1 MNRTL
6 TTANLNILL
15 DAEGFLISLE
25 DWNEQVATELAKNER
40 INLSKEHWEILELVR
55 SYYRDYQSSPANRA
69 LVKYTGIRLGKEK
82 GRSIYL
88 MSLFPDSPAKIAC
101 KIAGLPKPD
110 NCL

>member
-1 MNRTL
+1 MSHTPDYR
-6 TTANLNILL
+6 NIPV

-25 DWNEQVATELAKNER
+25 DWNLEAATELARNEN
-40 INLSKEHWEILELVR
+40 IELSQEHWEILKLVR
-55 SYYRDYQSSPANRA
+55 SYYQDYQSSPANRA
-69 LVKYTGIRLGKEK
+69 LVKYTGIHLGKEK

-88 MSLFPDSPAKIAC
+88 LSLFPDSPAKIAC

>member
-1 MNRTL
+1 MKRIL

-15 DAEGFLISLE
+15 DAEGFLLSLE
-25 DWNEQVATELAKNER
+25 AWSKDVATELAKNES
-40 INLSKEHWEILELVR
+40 INLSKQHWEILELVR
-55 SYYRDYQSSPANRA
+55 SYYQDYQSSPANRA
-69 LVKYTGIRLGKEK
+69 LVKYTGLHLGKEK

-88 MSLFPDSPAKIAC
+88 MSLFPESPAKIAC